1 MNLSDREKLLLPIF
15 PAVLIF
21 TIYTWISGA
30 GVQNRMT
37 EAQNELAAMEQEA
50 AGAATTQQIWMQ
62 RSRLKELQQRIDTA
76 QARNTKLRRQAD
88 ELTGV
93 LTARRRDIDTI
104 DALTALLHRHHLM
117 LEEEVPARGTEAAGM
132 AASLEHA
139 TRTLQEATAVQPPAS
154 RARAGRSRSRART
167 AAASPAVARAGQQD
181 TRFRRLRFY
190 GRFSDVLAALEE
202 LAQTDDGAV
211 AVGLQMDEIGTE
223 GLFSPVRRWTLWIRV

>member
-1 MNLSDREKLLLPIF
+1 MNLTEREKLLLPIF

-21 TIYTWISGA
+21 TIYTWIFGA
-30 GVQNRMT
+30 GAQNRMT
-37 EAQNELAAMEQEA
+37 EAQNELASLEQEA

-76 QARNTKLRRQAD
+76 QARNTELRRQAD

-104 DALTALLHRHHLM
+104 GALTALLRRHRLM
-117 LEEEVPARGTEAAGM
+117 LEEEVPARRTETAGM

-139 TRTLQEATAVQPPAS
+139 TRTLQEATAAPRTAARTRAS
-154 RARAGRSRSRART
+154 RSRSRTT
-167 AAASPAVARAGQQD
+167 AASGPAVRRGGHQD
-181 TRFRRLRFY
+181 MRFRRLRFY

-202 LAQTDDGAV
+202 LARTDDGAV
-211 AVGLQMDEIGTE
+211 AVGLEMEEIGPD